1 MLASIGRSSA
11 VVDFGWLRLKGLP
24 AWILWSTAHIFF
36 LIGWRN
42 RVAVFVDWM
51 WSWMTYKRGARVI
64 TDREPQPPGAVRA
77 APDRAV
83 RAERSEEGRGG
94 KECVST
100 GRSRWALEVSKKK

>member
-77 APDRAV
+77 EQDDGAAAGPGRAAALRGDRKSP
-83 RAERSEEGRGG
+83 RRN
-94 KECVST
+94 
-100 GRSRWALEVSKKK
+100 SRH